1 MLTSHAPRA
10 RRAASG
16 LLAVV
21 LLTLPTAAQAAVPS
35 TADPSGACTD
45 PQGVTVVVDLTDLGG
60 AVEVG
65 CALDAA
71 TGTEALQAAGFTE
84 TRDAASMICAI
95 DGAPDP
101 CPETFEG
108 SFWSYWFAAPDGQWE
123 SYLEGSDVAVPVAG
137 HLEGWRYSDGTAGP
151 TVEPAAVIAAAG
163 SAATAGSDEAAET
176 DQAEDGSAATDAAEP
191 ADAGPS
197 PAVLGGLGLLA
208 VLAAAAV
215 LVGRRRLNSFGPP
228 GQD

>member
-1 MLTSHAPRA
+1 MLTSHASRA

-16 LLAVV
+16 LLAAI
-21 LLTLPTAAQAAVPS
+21 LLTLPAAAQAAVPS
-35 TADPSGACTD
+35 TVDPSGACTD
-45 PQGVTVVVDLTDLGG
+45 PNGITVVVDLTDLGG

-65 CALDAA
+65 CAPDAA
-71 TGTEALQAAGFTE
+71 TGTEALQVAGFTE

-123 SYLEGSDVAVPVAG
+123 SYMEGPDTAVPVAG
-137 HLEGWRYSDGTAGP
+137 QLEGWRYSDGTAGP
-151 TVEPAAVIAAAG
+151 TVEPAAVVGAAG
-163 SAATAGSDEAAET
+163 SAETAETAETAAADDESAPVAAE
-176 DQAEDGSAATDAAEP
+176 EP
-191 ADAGPS
+191 TDAGPS

-208 VLAAAAV
+208 VLAGAAV
-215 LVGRRRLNSFGPP
+215 LIGRRRSHNFGPP